1 MHAQP
6 RVKGWFAVGVR
17 AELLGTLIG
26 ALGGPVAVFP
36 WRDHLA
42 FAFALALTL
51 AHSFADGVVVLVVV
65 P

>member
-42 FAFALALTL
+42 FAFALTL
-51 AHSFADGVVVLVVV
+51 AHSFADGVVVVLVVV